1 MNIDNL
7 HDALGLL
14 DDEFI
19 EEVETL
25 RSRQKNAANHHRMR
39 RVLRYVPIAACLLIC
54 IISIYAVGGSFIN
67 ILSGSK
73 KSDSNETAKEEFS
86 DTIGGNTTEQADQ
99 DGMPS
104 QNSGVKDES
113 SDTAVGESTTG
124 ARELKLEVTKVTKES
139 IIGIVKESDNV
150 EEYSVGMVLKVMLP
164 TYQVE
169 EESGIVE
176 LKHKDNSEDDM
187 TFPLGSVLTVRFT
200 PQENT
205 QPNDGSDAT
214 HTEDILYPDEVTLE

>member
-14 DDEFI
+14 DDEFV
-19 EEVETL
+19 EEVERL
-25 RSRQKNAANHHRMR
+25 RSKQKAASYHRNKKQ
-39 RVLRYVPIAACLLIC
+39 VLRYAMIAACLLIC
-54 IISIYAVGGSFIN
+54 VVSIYAFDGSLFKG
-67 ILSGSK
+67 LSGSK
-73 KSDSNETAKEEFS
+73 KSDSSVNVKEEYS
-86 DTIGGNTTEQADQ
+86 DTIGGNTSEKADQ
-99 DGMPS
+99 DEMPS
-104 QNSGVKDES
+104 QNSSVKDES
-113 SDTAVGESTTG
+113 SNTAAGESKTE

-139 IIGIVKESDNV
+139 IIGIVKESDNA

-187 TFPLGSVLTVRFT
+187 TFPLGSVLTVRFRL
-200 PQENT
+200 QENT

>member
-86 DTIGGNTTEQADQ
+86 DTVGGNTAEESDQ

-113 SDTAVGESTTG
+113 SDTAAGESTTG
-124 ARELKLEVTKVTKES
+124 ARELKLEVTKVTEES

>member
-86 DTIGGNTTEQADQ
+86 DTVGGNTAEESDQ

-113 SDTAVGESTTG
+113 SDTAAGESTAG
-124 ARELKLEVTKVTKES
+124 ARELKLEVTKVTEES